1 MLPRVLFLRPRSPPT
16 SADSPTTHTPSSRRA
31 YPQVKMAKYFGDI
44 AKGCKDILSGGISYD
59 NKFNVSTKVGGHS
72 VKADIVSKGV
82 DVTASATGTYAIAK
96 DFTADCTVNEK
107 GDVKGTMAHAGLV
120 KGLRTTVS
128 GEPANAAKT
137 LKVANQFLHGPVGVK
152 LDVSGVVSGAPKVDM
167 SALWNVGQWSLGAET
182 AVGKN
187 GVANYALAAQ
197 TKIDDVVAAIV
208 LADKL
213 ETLKASATYKLD
225 SNTSLAAEAVY
236 KLKSRDLKVCAGVA
250 TTLENGHAA
259 RAVLSSSGNAQVTYS
274 GEVTKGLQGTACAQV
289 DQALKYK
296 YGLQFNYKM

>member
-1 MLPRVLFLRPRSPPT
+1 MSPWKPRETLVSLRVSLEP
-16 SADSPTTHTPSSRRA
+16 DPSSPARSNLASRRL
-31 YPQVKMAKYFGDI
+31 
-44 AKGCKDILSGGISYD
+44 LS
-59 NKFNVSTKVGGHS
+59 KTQS

-225 SNTSLAAEAVY
+225 SNISLAAEAVY

>member
-1 MLPRVLFLRPRSPPT
+1 M
-16 SADSPTTHTPSSRRA
+16 
-31 YPQVKMAKYFGDI
+31 
-44 AKGCKDILSGGISYD
+44 
-59 NKFNVSTKVGGHS
+59 
-72 VKADIVSKGV
+72 
-82 DVTASATGTYAIAK
+82 
-96 DFTADCTVNEK
+96 
-107 GDVKGTMAHAGLV
+107 
-120 KGLRTTVS
+120 
-128 GEPANAAKT
+128 
-137 LKVANQFLHGPVGVK
+137 
-152 LDVSGVVSGAPKVDM
+152 
-167 SALWNVGQWSLGAET
+167 
-182 AVGKN
+182 
-187 GVANYALAAQ
+187 
-197 TKIDDVVAAIV
+197 

-274 GEVTKGLQGTACAQV
+274 GEVTKGLQGSACAQV